1 MSDNPTHIKD
11 LIPDPHNSRQHNPRN
26 IGMIADAMQE
36 VGAARSIVIDD
47 ENVVLCGNGAI
58 EAAAQAG
65 ITNVRVIEA
74 DGNEIIAVRRRGL
87 TREQKIRLA
96 LFDNRTTDL
105 SRFDG
110 ESVVAFSDEGLVLG
124 LFSEEE
130 VEVFRVPD
138 DTMWAEA
145 ANGVPSGDKSPFEQM
160 TFTLSKSQADL
171 VRSAIGASKASGP
184 FETDNENSNGNALHR
199 IVEHYLSSINGPVEA

>member
-87 TREQKIRLA
+87 TREQKVRLA
-96 LFDNRTTDL
+96 LFDNRATDL
-105 SRFDG
+105 SRFDP
-110 ESVVAFSDEGLVLG
+110 ESVIAFHDEGLTDGIFTTDEVKDLLG
-124 LFSEEE
+124 DDMAFAPSES
-130 VEVFRVPD
+130 VEQSATKGLKQLQFTVTPEQ
-138 DTMWAEA
+138 AEA
-145 ANGVPSGDKSPFEQM
+145 I
-160 TFTLSKSQADL
+160 
-171 VRSAIGASKASGP
+171 RSALDTTIETGCCDTGP
-184 FETDNENSNGNALHR
+184 SPHKEGNALAR
-199 IVEHYLSSINGPVEA
+199 LVEAGALALM